1 MSVKWTVLVGM
12 NGAGKSSLLSKMKS
26 GEAVEGVELGENT
39 IFIENLGG
47 VLFGEALGAYLKD
60 MEDKAVCATCTSL
73 DVLWAIHDDEK
84 YDEVMFLV
92 VKNGRVVKKLSGR
105 EARELYEFSGMDI
118 RRSE

>member
-47 VLFGEALGAYLKD
+47 G
-60 MEDKAVCATCTSL
+60 SL
-73 DVLWAIHDDEK
+73 
-84 YDEVMFLV
+84 
-92 VKNGRVVKKLSGR
+92 
-105 EARELYEFSGMDI
+105 
-118 RRSE
+118 RRGP